1 MEKDLFMH
9 VLVTGATGFIG
20 SAVVRELL
28 EAGHKV
34 TGLARSD
41 AAATA
46 LTAAG
51 AEVHRAALDDLDGLR
66 EAAAA
71 SDGVIHTA
79 YTRDAPRYE
88 ETTLS
93 QYEYAAHTDRRAIK
107 ALGSALEGSDRP
119 LVVTSGTLALKPG
132 AVGTERDLLVLDPD
146 SPAAARLPNEQ
157 VALSLASR
165 GVRSSVVRLSPTVHG
180 EEDRGFMPALIG
192 IARSKGVSG
201 YVGDGANRWPAVHR
215 LDAARLFRLALE
227 KAPAGTVLHGAA
239 EQGVLIRDIAEVIGR
254 RLDLPTASISQDEAG
269 EHFGWLGGFLGMDVP
284 VSSALTR
291 ELLGWQP
298 AHAGLLDDLSRGHY
312 FHAPSV

>member
-1 MEKDLFMH
+1 MH
-9 VLVTGATGFIG
+9 VLVTGATGFVG

-34 TGLARSD
+34 VGLARSD
-41 AAATA
+41 AAAAA

-51 AEVHRAALDDLDGLR
+51 AEAYRAALDDLDGLR
-66 EAAAA
+66 AAAAA

-79 YTRDAPRYE
+79 YTRDAPRHE
-88 ETTLS
+88 QTTVS
-93 QYEYAAHTDRRAIK
+93 QYEYAARTDRRAIK
-107 ALGSALEGSDRP
+107 TLGAALEGSERP

-132 AVGTERDLLVLDPD
+132 IVGTERDPIALDSD
-146 SPAAARLPNEQ
+146 SPAAARIPNEG
-157 VALSLASR
+157 VALLLASS

-180 EEDRGFMPALIG
+180 EGDHGFMPALIG

-201 YVGDGANRWPAVHR
+201 YIGDGANHWPAVHR

-227 KAPAGTVLHGAA
+227 KAPAGTVLHGVA
-239 EQGVLIRDIAEVIGR
+239 EQGVRIRDVAEVIGR
-254 RLDLPTASISQDEAG
+254 HLGLPAASISPDDAG
-269 EHFGWLGGFLGMDVP
+269 EHFGWLAGFLVMDVP

-298 AHAGLLDDLSRGHY
+298 THAGLLDDLGQGHY
-312 FHAPSV
+312 FHTSSA